1 MCENNIKVT
10 LISPG
15 YVNTSLSLNALTG
28 SGATYGAMDEATA
41 AGYDRFKLADEILQH
56 VLADKKDVM
65 IVQLAPRLAHYIRF
79 LCPPLYFWI
88 MEQRAKKLKRQQSK
102 KDD

>member
-1 MCENNIKVT
+1 MAENNIKVT
-10 LISPG
+10 LIAPG

-28 SGATYGAMDEATA
+28 TGATYGSMDEATA
-41 AGYDRFKLADEILQH
+41 AGYDRFQLANEILQH

-65 IVQLAPRLAHYIRF
+65 IVQLAPRLAYYIRF

-88 MEQRAKKLKRQQSK
+88 MEQRAKKLRKQQSK
-102 KDD
+102 KNE